1 MLTRENPWKLHCL
14 HLQTVSFSMLDK
26 RGDPR
31 RRNSLSPDRKC
42 VCYFSFF
49 SFHFIAAH
57 NFQKNECSDG
67 KIEFMLECKLCYKL
81 NDDDEENHVTN
92 KSHHRIV
99 RAKELRESQW
109 NWGEWFFTVGT
120 GHTNT
125 NCVANINTLN
135 CAAGKITKWWHR
147 DISAGGNFLIHIGTY
162 FIGSPPR
169 EKLFYDFSQSH

>member
-1 MLTRENPWKLHCL
+1 MCDKEFKGTKFSSHNFPFSMLTRENPWKLHCL

-109 NWGEWFFTVGT
+109 NWG
-120 GHTNT
+120 N
-125 NCVANINTLN
+125 
-135 CAAGKITKWWHR
+135 
-147 DISAGGNFLIHIGTY
+147 
-162 FIGSPPR
+162 
-169 EKLFYDFSQSH
+169 DFSQSALATQTQIVWRISTPSIVLRAKSQNDDTGTFQRAGIS